1 MGTAALGRLL
11 SVAATVVLGTAG
23 PPAAQTS
30 PSLPLAASCQSSFDQ
45 ADAFAYRFCTA
56 YVPSFDGVPLDADLT
71 LPSGTT
77 PGSGYPLL
85 VMMHGWG
92 ASKTDFEGG
101 AFCEQSSA
109 DHCNYN
115 NLWFA
120 HRGYAV
126 LNYTARGFH
135 GSCGPGSPNAGS
147 PACARGW
154 THLAD
159 IRYEAHDTQYLAGL
173 LVDAGIARPNVG
185 VTGLSYGGGQ
195 SWLLAVLA
203 DQVMD
208 TTGALSKW
216 QSPNGRSM
224 KIAAAV
230 PRYGWSDLIDALQP
244 NGRSSNGLTAPNG
257 DRTNP
262 FGVEKMSYVDYLYA
276 SGLQTAKYAP
286 AGADPTADLTTWH
299 AQISAGETPAQS
311 TYAPAIIN
319 QIAGYKS
326 AYYQDGLIAAQ
337 AAKRETPVF
346 AIQGWTDALFP
357 EAQAAS
363 MVEKLK
369 MADPNWPVF
378 MYASDLGHPPAN
390 NGKTSQWTV
399 INQAAN
405 DFLDLHVSQ
414 SGGADPA
421 SIYQLQAVTCDAMAG
436 PIYAS
441 NTLANASPGRVR
453 FQSSEIGHVTT
464 SAPADAAAGAATD
477 PIAFY
482 AKNGGKGGCIQVKP
496 APPDSGASTSWSFP
510 ICADFTLLGEPGLQ
524 LNALVGGVDAEINS
538 RLWDVAPDGTATLV
552 TRGAFR
558 WTPATAAIDYAMQGN
573 GWVFRAG
580 HQLRIQITQND
591 APYLRLDNYPST
603 VSYSAMR
610 LTLPAT
616 ASISC

>member
-1 MGTAALGRLL
+1 MGTAALRRLL
-11 SVAATVVLGTAG
+11 SVAATVVIGTVG

-30 PSLPLAASCQSSFDQ
+30 PSLPLAASCQSRFDQ

-173 LVDAGIARPNVG
+173 LVDAGIARPSVG

-262 FGVEKMSYVDYLYA
+262 FGVEKRWYADY
-276 SGLQTAKYAP
+276 
-286 AGADPTADLTTWH
+286 
-299 AQISAGETPAQS
+299 
-311 TYAPAIIN
+311 
-319 QIAGYKS
+319 
-326 AYYQDGLIAAQ
+326 
-337 AAKRETPVF
+337 
-346 AIQGWTDALFP
+346 
-357 EAQAAS
+357 
-363 MVEKLK
+363 
-369 MADPNWPVF
+369 
-378 MYASDLGHPPAN
+378 
-390 NGKTSQWTV
+390 
-399 INQAAN
+399 
-405 DFLDLHVSQ
+405 
-414 SGGADPA
+414 
-421 SIYQLQAVTCDAMAG
+421 
-436 PIYAS
+436 
-441 NTLANASPGRVR
+441 
-453 FQSSEIGHVTT
+453 
-464 SAPADAAAGAATD
+464 
-477 PIAFY
+477 
-482 AKNGGKGGCIQVKP
+482 
-496 APPDSGASTSWSFP
+496 
-510 ICADFTLLGEPGLQ
+510 
-524 LNALVGGVDAEINS
+524 
-538 RLWDVAPDGTATLV
+538 
-552 TRGAFR
+552 
-558 WTPATAAIDYAMQGN
+558 
-573 GWVFRAG
+573 
-580 HQLRIQITQND
+580 
-591 APYLRLDNYPST
+591 
-603 VSYSAMR
+603 
-610 LTLPAT
+610 
-616 ASISC
+616 